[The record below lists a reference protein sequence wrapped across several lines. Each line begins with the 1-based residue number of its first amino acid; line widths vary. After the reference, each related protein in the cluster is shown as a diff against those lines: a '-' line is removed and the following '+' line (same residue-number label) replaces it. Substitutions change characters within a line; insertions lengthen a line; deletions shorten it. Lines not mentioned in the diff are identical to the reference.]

1 MWLNLH
7 RKPKTSKNTI
17 GILVYYWSNLAII
30 KKPVT
35 KKSLDNKPRDV
46 HFSKI
51 KINMKTKNC
60 SDKSLDNIM
69 IKLLTMIR
77 KHDDKDKA

>member
-1 MWLNLH
+1 
-7 RKPKTSKNTI
+7 
-17 GILVYYWSNLAII
+17 
-30 KKPVT
+30 
-35 KKSLDNKPRDV
+35 
-46 HFSKI
+46 
-51 KINMKTKNC
+51 MKTKNC